1 MTIKIRFFENGDE
14 KGLSK
19 VLNECFKKDYRPY
32 VKFNEKYIKEKV
44 ADKRNKIFVAVDKK
58 KIIGSVRVKIFGLD
72 LAELRQISVIKKY
85 RGKGIGTKLI
95 KNAISFLKR
104 KKVRKVVARAK
115 SNDKIG
121 MKFLIDNDFRPES
134 FLREHYKKK
143 VDIIEFALFLR

>member
-14 KGLSK
+14 KGLAK

-32 VKFNEKYIKEKV
+32 VKFNEKYIKEKI

-58 KIIGSVRVKIFGLD
+58 KIIGSIRVNVYDLD
-72 LAELRQISVIKKY
+72 LAELRQISVTKKY

-95 KNAISFLKR
+95 RKSIDFLKR

-115 SNDKIG
+115 STDKAG
-121 MKFLIDNDFRPES
+121 MKFLIENNFIPES
-134 FLREHYKKK
+134 FLREHFRKKS
-143 VDIIEFALFLR
+143 DIIEFALFLR